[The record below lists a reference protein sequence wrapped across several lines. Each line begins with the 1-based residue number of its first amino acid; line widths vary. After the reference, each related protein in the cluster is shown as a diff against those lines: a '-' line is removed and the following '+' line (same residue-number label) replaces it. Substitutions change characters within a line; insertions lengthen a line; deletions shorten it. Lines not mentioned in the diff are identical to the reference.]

1 MAQDIS
7 AVKQFSIPTC
17 RGASE
22 STGQQS
28 VLSMTEFHTE
38 GVTVAEWARARGFSP
53 RLVYVVLGGE
63 RKCLR
68 GQSYQIARELGMK

>member
-1 MAQDIS
+1 MTIS
-7 AVKQFSIPTC
+7 
-17 RGASE
+17 
-22 STGQQS
+22 
-28 VLSMTEFHTE
+28 EFRSE